1 MPELDVFEARFAA
14 AYRRYLD
21 EVPTAV
27 DAAAIARRLAD
38 AHPYR
43 RAVLGSWPPV
53 AVPRPALVLLLAGL
67 LLAALLGSTLLVG
80 AWRDAPISVVPP
92 TSPSPSMA
100 ADQGTNVLATT
111 RAHALPPAATCP
123 PGTDPDAPGPAAQV
137 RPPDQLSGPLE
148 HTMAFDRR
156 AGRIVLLSEPLGTAP
171 TWTFDVCTNTWQVTS
186 PSEPAAASFDPT
198 TAGQSSSAWLAF
210 DADSDCSVALVAPSG
225 GGPLQTWDFDLSAN
239 RWTRHDDAPVTDR
252 TAGGYGVVY
261 HDPSGL
267 VVVFDG
273 TDLWGYD
280 VDVDAWTAVRQR
292 PDPAMPAGAGLPVGF
307 MALGYDPVSN
317 VLVAYADPPDG
328 RPTETWTFD
337 PVSSTWRRV
346 PGVTTPELRH
356 GWFASG
362 SGAAFDEE
370 LGQVVFGAGD
380 ASLEGY
386 DAGLHAWT
394 TLYDWSTEGR
404 AGATGWCDSRT
415 PVGDALNARVV
426 CRGTGGGMAAFSAT
440 GRWQWLLE
448 PEARSSSAP

>member
-1 MPELDVFEARFAA
+1 MPELDVFETRFTA

-27 DAAAIARRLAD
+27 DAAAIARRLAV
-38 AHPYR
+38 AHPHR
-43 RAVLGSWPPV
+43 RAVLGFWPLV

-67 LLAALLGSTLLVG
+67 LLAALLGTTLLVG

-92 TSPSPSMA
+92 TSPSPSPA
-100 ADQGTNVLATT
+100 ADEGTNVLATT
-111 RAHALPPAATCP
+111 RAHALPAAATCP
-123 PGTDPDAPGPAAQV
+123 PGTDPDAPGPAGQV
-137 RPPDQLSGPLE
+137 RPVDELSGLLE
-148 HTMAFDRR
+148 HAMAFDRR

-171 TWTFDVCTNTWQVTS
+171 TWTFDVCTNTWQIIS

-198 TAGQSSSAWLAF
+198 TVWGSSSAWLAY
-210 DADSDCSVALVAPSG
+210 DADSDRSVALVALSG
-225 GGPLQTWDFDLSAN
+225 GGPLQTWDYGLAAN
-239 RWTRHDDAPVTDR
+239 RWTRHDDAPVSNMK
-252 TAGGYGVVY
+252 AGGYGVVY

-267 VVVFDG
+267 IVVFDG
-273 TDLWGYD
+273 TDMWAYD
-280 VDVDAWTAVRQR
+280 VDADSWAAVRQR
-292 PDPAMPAGAGLPVGF
+292 PDPALPVGAGLPDGF
-307 MALGYDPVSN
+307 MALGYDPGPN

-346 PGVTTPELRH
+346 PGVTTPELRY

-362 SGAAFDEE
+362 SAAAFHEE
-370 LGQVVFGAGD
+370 LGQVVFAAGD
-380 ASLEGY
+380 GNLARY

-394 TLYDWSTEGR
+394 TLYDRSTEGL

-426 CRGTGGGMAAFSAT
+426 CRGTGGGMAAFTAT
-440 GRWQWLLE
+440 GRWRWLLE
-448 PEARSSSAP
+448 PEAGSSPAP